1 MKARG
6 MEYRGR
12 AEEKEREIR
21 EEGKERGDKPK
32 CTEGGGVRRIRRQQR
47 KLEPLNRTASSDV
60 SAVVL
65 FHFVYLQAV
74 ITEVCMHVGGAFQL
88 MDGLSRYGRRVA
100 GRRREM
106 EEEGVVEGKME

>member
-1 MKARG
+1 MKASG

-12 AEEKEREIR
+12 AEEKEREGEIR

-32 CTEGGGVRRIRRQQR
+32 CRGGGARRIRRQQR
-47 KLEPLNRTASSDV
+47 KLELLNRTDV

-88 MDGLSRYGRRVA
+88 MDGLSR
-100 GRRREM
+100 
-106 EEEGVVEGKME
+106 